1 MTMLQPAATGINSSN
16 IKLHNIS
23 AILLNLLHNAN
34 VSRVSLAQ
42 LIGVSTATITNL
54 VAELVEQGL
63 IVEEGFIRNN
73 GQANVGRPQKAL
85 SLVPNARYAI
95 GIHIDVGR
103 VYITLT
109 NIRGGIIEKQT
120 FEHQLHTPWH
130 QVMTQIIEAVNAV
143 IQRSNVEQALI
154 VGAGVAA
161 SGLIDPQTGVN
172 VIAPNLNWH
181 DVPIRDYLQ
190 SRLKLPIHVEN
201 NVRAM
206 ALGEALFG
214 DQSVASVMAF
224 IYARIGVGAGLIMN
238 GQMYR
243 GAGAGAGEI
252 GHTIVSV
259 QSNIGIH
266 TQSLESLF
274 SEPAILKSVTTLLM
288 QYPDSILA
296 QTIRQQ
302 GNTLDAVFNAARAG
316 DEHVMALLEQ
326 RAHYFGI
333 ALANLVNIF
342 NPELIVLGGIFTH
355 EQDLLMPIVQTTLKQ
370 YAFANLSDNIRL
382 RVTDFGQEAGM
393 IGAAALALDSFFYRP
408 TMQLQAL

>member
-1 MTMLQPAATGINSSN
+1 MTMLQPAAAGINSSN

-23 AILLNLLHNAN
+23 AILLNLLHNTN

-85 SLVPNARYAI
+85 SLVPNSRYAI

-109 NIRGGIIEKQT
+109 NICGDVLDKRS
-120 FEHQLHTPWH
+120 FEHQLHTAWH
-130 QVMTQIIEAVNAV
+130 QVMNQVADMVESV
-143 IQRSNVEQALI
+143 IRDNSIDRSDM

-161 SGLIDPQTGVN
+161 SGLIDPETGVN

-190 SRLKLPIHVEN
+190 SKLNMPIHVEN

-214 DQSVASVMAF
+214 NQSATNVMAF
-224 IYARIGVGAGLIMN
+224 IYARMGVGAGLIVN
-238 GQMYR
+238 GQIYR
-243 GAGAGAGEI
+243 GAGSGAGEI
-252 GHTIVSV
+252 GHTIVSI

-274 SEPAILKSVTTLLM
+274 SEPAIMNSVNTLLM

-296 QTIRQQ
+296 QTIQQQ
-302 GNTLDAVFNAARAG
+302 GNTLDAVFHAAHAG
-316 DEHVMALLEQ
+316 DKQVVTLLEQ
-326 RAHYFGI
+326 RAQYFGI

-342 NPELIVLGGIFTH
+342 NPDLIVLGGIFTH
-355 EQDLLMPIVQTTLKQ
+355 EHGLLMPTVRKTLKQ

-382 RVTDFGQEAGM
+382 QVTDFGQEAGM

-408 TMQLQAL
+408 VTQLQAT

>member
-1 MTMLQPAATGINSSN
+1 MTILQPAATGTNSSN

-23 AILLNLLHNAN
+23 AILLNLLHNEN

-54 VAELVEQGL
+54 VAELVAQGL
-63 IVEEGFIRNN
+63 IIEEGFIRHN

-85 SLVPNARYAI
+85 SLVANARYAI

-103 VYITLT
+103 VNITLT
-109 NIRGGIIEKQT
+109 NIYGQILEKHS
-120 FEHQLHTPWH
+120 FEHQLNTAWQ
-130 QVMTQIIEAVNAV
+130 QVMDKIVDAVGFV
-143 IQRSNVEQALI
+143 INNSGINPDNI

-161 SGLIDPQTGVN
+161 SGLIDPKTGIN

-181 DVPIRDYLQ
+181 DVPIRDHLQ
-190 SRLKLPIHVEN
+190 SKLNMPVQVEN

-214 DQSVASVMAF
+214 TQTHTKVMAF

-238 GQMYR
+238 GQIYR

-252 GHTIVSV
+252 GHTVVSV
-259 QSNIGIH
+259 QSNMGMH
-266 TQSLESLF
+266 TQTLESLF
-274 SEPAILKSVTTLLM
+274 SEPAIMKSISRLAK
-288 QYPDSILA
+288 QHPDGILA
-296 QTIRQQ
+296 QHIKQHGTS
-302 GNTLDAVFNAARAG
+302 LDTVFSAALAG
-316 DEHVMALLEQ
+316 DEVVVVLLKE

-333 ALANLVNIF
+333 ALANLINIF
-342 NPELIVLGGIFTH
+342 NPELIVLGGIFTR
-355 EQDLLMPIVQTTLKQ
+355 EQNLILPTIRKTLKE
-370 YAFANLSDNIRL
+370 YAFANLSDNVHL
-382 RVTDFGQEAGM
+382 QVTDFGQDVGM

-408 TMQLQAL
+408 ITQLQAM

>member
-1 MTMLQPAATGINSSN
+1 MTMLQPAATGTNSSN

-23 AILLNLLHNAN
+23 AILLNLLHNTN

-73 GQANVGRPQKAL
+73 GQTSVGRPQKAL
-85 SLVPNARYAI
+85 SLVPNSRYAL

-103 VYITLT
+103 VYVTLI
-109 NIRGGIIEKQT
+109 NIRGIVLSKQS
-120 FEHQLHTPWH
+120 FEHQLHTAWH
-130 QVMTQIIEAVNAV
+130 QVMNEIVAVAESV
-143 IQRSNVEQALI
+143 IHDSSVDRVDI

-161 SGLIDPQTGVN
+161 SGLIDPKTGVN
-172 VIAPNLNWH
+172 IIAPNLNWH
-181 DVPIRDYLQ
+181 NVPIRDYLQ
-190 SRLKLPIHVEN
+190 NKLNMPIHVEN

-206 ALGEALFG
+206 ALGEALLG
-214 DQSVASVMAF
+214 DQSTTHVMAF
-224 IYARIGVGAGLIMN
+224 IYARIGVGAGLVMN
-238 GQMYR
+238 GQIYR
-243 GAGAGAGEI
+243 GAGSGAGEI
-252 GHTIVSV
+252 GHTIVSI

-274 SEPAILKSVTTLLM
+274 SEPAIMKSIETLCLLH
-288 QYPDSILA
+288 PDSILA
-296 QTIRQQ
+296 QHIEQY
-302 GNTLDAVFNAARAG
+302 GNILDTVFRAAHAG
-316 DEHVMALLEQ
+316 DHHVKTLLEE
-326 RAHYFGI
+326 RSKFFGI

-355 EQDLLMPIVQTTLKQ
+355 EHDLLMPTIRKTLKQ

-382 RVTDFGQEAGM
+382 QVTDFGQEAGM

-408 TMQLQAL
+408 VAQLQAL

>member
-1 MTMLQPAATGINSSN
+1 MLQPAAAGINSSD

-23 AILLNLLHNAN
+23 AILLNLLHNEN

-54 VAELVEQGL
+54 VAELVAQGL
-63 IVEEGFIRNN
+63 IIEEGFVRHN

-103 VYITLT
+103 VNITLT
-109 NIRGGIIEKQT
+109 NIYGQILEKDS
-120 FEHQLHTPWH
+120 FEHQLNTAWH
-130 QVMTQIIEAVNAV
+130 QVMNQIV
-143 IQRSNVEQALI
+143 IAAETVVRKSNIDQNDI

-161 SGLIDPQTGVN
+161 SGLIDPKTGVN

-190 SRLKLPIHVEN
+190 SKLNMPVQVEN

-214 DQSVASVMAF
+214 KLTHINVMAF
-224 IYARIGVGAGLIMN
+224 IYARVGVGAGLITN
-238 GQMYR
+238 GQIYR
-243 GAGAGAGEI
+243 GAGSGAGEI
-252 GHTIVSV
+252 GHTVVSV
-259 QSNIGIH
+259 QSNMGIH
-266 TQSLESLF
+266 IQTLESLF
-274 SEPAILKSVTTLLM
+274 SEPAIMKSVKTLVN
-288 QYPDSILA
+288 QHPNSILA
-296 QTIRQQ
+296 ENINQH
-302 GNTLDAVFNAARAG
+302 GATLSTVFKAALAG
-316 DEHVMALLEQ
+316 DELVTILLEE

-355 EQDLLMPIVQTTLKQ
+355 EKGLLIPVIRKTLKD
-370 YAFANLSDNIRL
+370 YAFANLSDNSHL
-382 RVTDFGQEAGM
+382 QVTDFGQDAGM
-393 IGAAALALDSFFYRP
+393 VGAAALALDSFFYRP
-408 TMQLQAL
+408 VTQLQMM